1 MLVYSVSAIQEC
13 LSPFTTLATAL
24 LPPGG
29 GGAPFVSRTSQATIW
44 QPRSSPRKR
53 TGPTGTR
60 CKGMW
65 IGNVDRTDGQT
76 PAKMPDT
83 PRKAKVGKAG
93 SELHDFDPPSNRARR
108 KPLSTQLHLR
118 PAADFL
124 KRRNINHSHFVPVPP
139 KFLTGHGLLGQ
150 RTYVDIVAGGSV
162 YGASAPSARAAGG
175 IFDFL
180 EPT

>member
-1 MLVYSVSAIQEC
+1 MSLA
-13 LSPFTTLATAL
+13 FHDAATAL

-60 CKGMW
+60 SKGC
-65 IGNVDRTDGQT
+65 GLETLTELTDRHQRKCRTRQEK
-76 PAKMPDT
+76 PRWEQPD
-83 PRKAKVGKAG
+83 RK
-93 SELHDFDPPSNRARR
+93 LHDFDPPSNRARR

-124 KRRNINHSHFVPVPP
+124 KHRNINHSHFVPVPP
-139 KFLTGHGLLGQ
+139 KFLTGHGLLGE